1 VKLQESAEMY
11 LETILVLSHKSPAVR
26 SVDIAEALDYK
37 KPSVSVAMKKLRENG
52 YIVMGQ
58 EGYITLTEKGMQV
71 AETIYER
78 HNLLSGWLMQ
88 LGVDRETAVMDA
100 CRMEHVISAQSFD
113 AIKKHVTGCPRSHTE
128 LLTAEET

>member
-1 VKLQESAEMY
+1 MY
-11 LETILVLSHKSPAVR
+11 LETILVLSQKSPAVR

-52 YIVMGQ
+52 YITMGE
-58 EGYITLTEKGMQV
+58 EGYIALTDKGREV

-88 LGVDRETAVMDA
+88 LGVDRETALQDA
-100 CRMEHVISAQSFD
+100 CRIEHVISAQSFD
-113 AIKKHVTGCPRSHTE
+113 AIKKHVSGCPRSHT
-128 LLTAEET
+128 